1 MDAPTLKRAANA
13 VTMGIG
19 GLLWL
24 AAILFMAQTAQ
35 NSEQFSRLHP
45 WILMI
50 NIAGLAVLVGLL
62 ATKLAQ
68 LIRDWRGHVIGSR
81 LKARMV
87 WIFGVLATLPIL
99 LVYFFAVQFLN
110 RGIDSWFNVE
120 IRRSLDDALVLSR
133 SALEVRMRE
142 HLADSALAAEQLGMS
157 GDAMFGLLESL
168 RRQVGALELTVATE
182 AGTIMAVSKGLSA
195 DIVPEDVPGEVL
207 LQLRQGKPF
216 VSLEPQQEGG
226 YLIRTAVSIGRSDVG
241 GRERLV
247 LQGLYPV
254 AERLGALADT
264 VQAAYQ
270 QFGEKDYL
278 RQPLKA
284 SFILTLTVVLL
295 LSLLAAWYGAIFT
308 AQRLVQPIQ
317 DLVQGTRAVA
327 QGDLDTKLPLT
338 SHDEMGFLVHS
349 FNDMTKRLRR
359 AREDQRR
366 AQQAAETERANLAVI
381 LARLSTGVIS
391 LEHDWRVRTVNRAA
405 SMILGVDLETRVGT
419 TFDGSSAEPQ
429 ALLRQFAE
437 ACRQRSAGGADEWRE
452 QFTFHAATGRRI
464 LMCACTPLPAEGDE
478 PGGYVLVFD
487 DITVMLRAQRE
498 AAWGEVARRLAHE
511 IKNPLTPIR
520 LSAERMRHRLLPT
533 MSDPRDA
540 QMLERATETIIQQ
553 VEAMK
558 EMVNAFS
565 EYARAPRLEMASV
578 ELNRMVTEVADLYQ
592 AQGAMRGLR
601 LDVVLD
607 PSLGTVVADAG
618 RLRQLLNNLIT
629 NAVEALEGQG
639 QGQGQGQGTISVST
653 RRALRGETE
662 VAEIAVEDDGPGFQR
677 EMIGQV
683 FDPYV
688 TTKAKGT
695 GLGLAIVRK
704 IVEEHGG
711 HIEAGNRATGGARVC
726 VDLPLADPATANGRP
741 GTGGTT
747 AQSTT
752 NNDTRGRGT
761 FEPRRERA

>member
-1 MDAPTLKRAANA
+1 MDAATLKRAASA
-13 VTMGIG
+13 ATVGIG

-24 AAILFMAQTAQ
+24 AAILFMVQTAQ

-50 NIAGLAVLVGLL
+50 NIAGLAVLLGLL

-110 RGIDSWFNVE
+110 KGIDSWFNVE

-142 HLADSALAAEQLGMS
+142 HLADTEAISGEAGVIAANFPGM
-157 GDAMFGLLESL
+157 LESL
-168 RRQVGALELTVATE
+168 RQQVGALELTVATQSG
-182 AGTIMAVSKGLSA
+182 ALIAVSKGLSA
-195 DIVPEDVPGEVL
+195 DIVPDEVPDEVL
-207 LQLRQGKPF
+207 LQVRHGQPF
-216 VSLEPQQEGG
+216 VSLEPQSEGG
-226 YLIRTAVSIGRSDVG
+226 YMIRTAVTVLPQVAGD
-241 GRERLV
+241 EPLV
-247 LQGLYPV
+247 LQAVYPV

-264 VQAAYQ
+264 VQAAYK

-317 DLVQGTRAVA
+317 DLVKGTRAVA

-359 AREDQRR
+359 AREESSR
-366 AQQAAETERANLAVI
+366 AQQAVETERANLEVI

-391 LEHDWRVRTVNRAA
+391 LERDLRIRTANRAA
-405 SMILGVDLETRVGT
+405 SMILGEELEGRVGHA
-419 TFDGSSAEPQ
+419 FDAVGAAEPQ
-429 ALLRQFAE
+429 GIAGQFVT
-437 ACRQRSAGGADEWRE
+437 ACRQRLAAGATEWRE
-452 QFTFHAATGRRI
+452 QFSFQAGMARRI
-464 LMCACTPLPAEGDE
+464 VMCACTPLPGEGDQ
-478 PGGYVLVFD
+478 PGGHVLVFD
-487 DITVMLRAQRE
+487 DITGMLQAQRE

-520 LSAERMRHRLLPT
+520 LSAERMRHRLLPS
-533 MSDPRDA
+533 MRDPKDA
-540 QMLERATETIIQQ
+540 QMLERATETIVQQ

-565 EYARAPRLEMASV
+565 EYARAPRLEMARV
-578 ELNRMVTEVADLYQ
+578 DLNRVVTEVTDLYR
-592 AQGAMRGLR
+592 AQGAMRNVR
-601 LDVVLD
+601 LKVDLD
-607 PSLGTVVADAG
+607 PALDTVVADPG
-618 RLRQLLNNLIT
+618 RLRQLLNNLLT

-639 QGQGQGQGTISVST
+639 EGSIVVTT
-653 RRALRGETE
+653 RRAMRGENE
-662 VAEIAVEDDGPGFQR
+662 VATVAVEDDGPGFQR
-677 EMIGQV
+677 ELIGQV

-711 HIEAGNRATGGARVC
+711 HIEADNRAAGGARVS
-726 VDLPLADPATANGRP
+726 VDLPLQRADEDVARGGR
-741 GTGGTT
+741 
-747 AQSTT
+747 AA
-752 NNDTRGRGT
+752 

>member
-1 MDAPTLKRAANA
+1 MDTPSLKRAASAA
-13 VTMGIG
+13 VIGVG

-24 AAILFMAQTAQ
+24 SARLIMAQTAQ

-50 NIAGLAVLVGLL
+50 NVAGLVVLVALL
-62 ATKLAQ
+62 ATKLTQ
-68 LIRDWRGHVIGSR
+68 LVRDWRGHVIGSR

-133 SALEVRMRE
+133 SALETRMRE
-142 HLADSALAAEQLGMS
+142 HLADTQLVADELQS
-157 GDAMFGLLESL
+157 GGAMPGLLESL
-168 RRQVGALELTVATE
+168 RRQVGAVE
-182 AGTIMAVSKGLSA
+182 IMVTTDSGAVVAVSKGSSA
-195 DIVPEDVPGEVL
+195 EVVPDEVPGEVL
-207 LQLRQGKPF
+207 MQIRQGSPF
-216 VSLEPQQEGG
+216 VSLEPQANGG
-226 YLIRTAVSIGRSDVG
+226 YLVRTAVPLGEPVPGRA
-241 GRERLV
+241 RHAV
-247 LQGLYPV
+247 LATYPV

-278 RQPLKA
+278 RKPLKA

-317 DLVQGTRAVA
+317 DLVKGTRAVA
-327 QGDLDTKLPLT
+327 GGDLDLRLPLT

-359 AREDQRR
+359 AREDQQS
-366 AQQAAETERANLAVI
+366 AQQAAETERANLAII
-381 LARLSTGVIS
+381 LARLSTGVVA
-391 LEHDWRVRTVNRAA
+391 LEPDLRIRTANRAA
-405 SMILGVDLETRVGT
+405 SMILGDDLEAAVGRPLP
-419 TFDGSSAEPQ
+419 GLGEQ
-429 ALLRQFAE
+429 EGLLRQFAE
-437 ACRQRSAGGADEWRE
+437 SARARLAAGDVEWRE
-452 QFTFHAATGRRI
+452 QLTFQAAMGRRVI
-464 LMCACTPLPAEGDE
+464 MCACTPLPGESEAS
-478 PGGYVLVFD
+478 GGFVLVFD
-487 DITVMLRAQRE
+487 DITAMLQAQRE

-520 LSAERMRHRLLPT
+520 LSAERMRHKLLPS
-533 MSDPRDA
+533 MGDKDA
-540 QMLERATETIIQQ
+540 QILDRGTETIVQQ
-553 VEAMK
+553 VEAMQ

-565 EYARAPRLEMASV
+565 EYARAPRIDMAS
-578 ELNRMVTEVADLYQ
+578 LNVNKLITEVIDLYRAQ
-592 AQGAMRGLR
+592 AVGRGVQLK
-601 LDVVLD
+601 LALD
-607 PSLGTVVADAG
+607 PSLTAVVADQG
-618 RLRQLLNNLIT
+618 RVRQLLLNLLV
-629 NAVEALEGQG
+629 NAVEALEGQP
-639 QGQGQGQGTISVST
+639 QGEIAVAT
-653 RRALRGETE
+653 RLAVRDGED
-662 VAEIAVEDDGPGFQR
+662 VAEITVEDNGPGFQR
-677 EMIGQV
+677 DIIGQV

-711 HIEAGNRATGGARVC
+711 HVEADNRAGGGARVRIE
-726 VDLPLADPATANGRP
+726 LPLRET
-741 GTGGTT
+741 
-747 AQSTT
+747 
-752 NNDTRGRGT
+752 TRGQAVARELRRP
-761 FEPRRERA
+761 EPRRERA

>member
-1 MDAPTLKRAANA
+1 MDTATLKRAANA
-13 VTMGIG
+13 AVMGVG

-50 NIAGLAVLVGLL
+50 NIAGLVVLVGLL
-62 ATKLAQ
+62 GVKLTQ

-142 HLADSALAAEQLGMS
+142 HLQATEVMADEIVENGGPSPDQ
-157 GDAMFGLLESL
+157 LESL
-168 RRQVGALELTVATE
+168 RRQVGAFELTVSTE
-182 AGTIMAVSKGLSA
+182 SGSIISVSKGLSSEV
-195 DIVPEDVPGEVL
+195 VPDEVPDEVL
-207 LQLRQGKPF
+207 LQVRQGRPF
-216 VSLEPQQEGG
+216 VSLEPQSSGG
-226 YLIRTAVSIGRSDVG
+226 YLIRTGVSLGPAMPGQDRLILQAV
-241 GRERLV
+241 
-247 LQGLYPV
+247 YPV
-254 AERLGALADT
+254 AERLSALADT

-278 RQPLKA
+278 RKPLKA

-317 DLVQGTRAVA
+317 DLVKGTRAVA
-327 QGDLDTKLPLT
+327 QGDLDTRLPLT

-349 FNDMTKRLRR
+349 FNDMTKRLRK
-359 AREDQRR
+359 AREDQRV
-366 AQQAAETERANLAVI
+366 AQADAENERAKLAIV
-381 LARLSTGVIS
+381 LARLSTGVVS
-391 LEHDWRVRTVNRAA
+391 LEADQRVRTANRAA
-405 SMILGVDLETRVGT
+405 SMILGEDLESRVGAG
-419 TFDGSSAEPQ
+419 FAELGAQSSLA
-429 ALLRQFAE
+429 RQFSE
-437 ACRQRSAGGADEWRE
+437 ACRSHLDAGEAEWRE
-452 QFTFHAATGRRI
+452 QMVLQAPTGRRI
-464 LMCACTPLPAEGDE
+464 LMVACTPLPGEGDA
-478 PGGYVLVFD
+478 PGGQVLVFD
-487 DITVMLRAQRE
+487 DITVMLQAQRE

-520 LSAERMRHRLLPT
+520 LSAERMRHKLLP
-533 MSDPRDA
+533 SIKDEKDA
-540 QMLERATETIIQQ
+540 QMLERATETIVQQ

-565 EYARAPRLEMASV
+565 EYARAPRLEMAPV
-578 ELNRMVTEVADLYQ
+578 ELNRLVQEVTDLYR
-592 AQGAMRGLR
+592 AQDPERRVR
-601 LDVVLD
+601 LQLELD
-607 PSLGTVVADAG
+607 PALGRVAADPG
-618 RLRQLLNNLIT
+618 RLRQLLHNLLT
-629 NAVEALEGQG
+629 NAVEALEGQSG
-639 QGQGQGQGTISVST
+639 GEVVVAT
-653 RRALRGETE
+653 RLVERSGDAAAELT
-662 VAEIAVEDDGPGFQR
+662 VADNGPGFQR
-677 EMIGQV
+677 ELVGQV

-711 HIEAGNRATGGARVC
+711 SIEADNRAEGGARIRIV
-726 VDLPLADPATANGRP
+726 LPMNDRKAASARADVRK
-741 GTGGTT
+741 
-747 AQSTT
+747 
-752 NNDTRGRGT
+752 

>member
-1 MDAPTLKRAANA
+1 MDAPALKRAAST
-13 VTMGIG
+13 VVVGIG

-45 WILMI
+45 WILMV

-99 LVYFFAVQFLN
+99 LVYFFAVQFLSK
-110 RGIDSWFNVE
+110 GIDSWFNVE

-142 HLADSALAAEQLGMS
+142 HLADSVLVADELSLMRGTTMP
-157 GDAMFGLLESL
+157 GLLESL
-168 RRQVGALELTVATE
+168 RRQVGALELIVATDT
-182 AGTIMAVSKGLSA
+182 GSIIAVSKGLSEEF
-195 DIVPEDVPGEVL
+195 VPEAVPDEVL
-207 LQLRQGKPF
+207 LQVRQGQPF

-226 YLIRTAVSIGRSDVG
+226 YLIRTAVPVG
-241 GRERLV
+241 VRLPGEQRLV
-247 LQGLYPV
+247 VQGLYPV

-264 VQAAYQ
+264 VQAAYK

-359 AREDQRR
+359 AREESRR
-366 AQQAAETERANLAVI
+366 AHQAAETERANLAVI

-391 LEHDWRVRTVNRAA
+391 LERDWRVRTANRAA
-405 SMILGVDLETRVGT
+405 SMILGEDIESRVDTE
-419 TFDGSSAEPQ
+419 FDAIGADPGGL
-429 ALLRQFAE
+429 ARQFAE
-437 ACRQRSAGGADEWRE
+437 ACRQRFAAGDTEWRE
-452 QFTFHAATGRRI
+452 QFAFMAGMSRRI
-464 LMCACTPLPAEGDE
+464 LMCACTPLPGEGDS

-487 DITVMLRAQRE
+487 DITVMLQAQRE

-520 LSAERMRHRLLPT
+520 LSAERMRHKLLPA
-533 MSDPRDA
+533 MADPKDV
-540 QMLERATETIIQQ
+540 QMLERATETIVQQ

-565 EYARAPRLEMASV
+565 EYARAPRLEMSTV
-578 ELNRMVTEVADLYQ
+578 DLNRMVTEVSDLYR
-592 AQGAMRGLR
+592 AQGAIRGVRLR
-601 LDVVLD
+601 VQLD
-607 PSLGTVVADAG
+607 PAIDSVVADPG
-618 RLRQLLNNLIT
+618 RLRQLLNNLLT
-629 NAVEALEGQG
+629 NSVEALEGQG
-639 QGQGQGQGTISVST
+639 EGSISVTT
-653 RRALRGETE
+653 RRAMHGDTE
-662 VAEIAVEDDGPGFQR
+662 MAEIAVEDDGPGFQR
-677 EMIGQV
+677 EVMGQV

-711 HIEAGNRATGGARVC
+711 HVEADNRAAGGARVR
-726 VDLPLADPATANGRP
+726 VDLPLHDA
-741 GTGGTT
+741 GTDSH
-747 AQSTT
+747 A
-752 NNDTRGRGT
+752 RGRGSY
-761 FEPRRERA
+761 EPRRERA

>member
-1 MDAPTLKRAANA
+1 MDAPTLKRAASA
-13 VTMGIG
+13 VTMGLG

-45 WILMI
+45 WILGI
-50 NIAGLAVLVGLL
+50 NIAGLVVLVGLL
-62 ATKLAQ
+62 ATKLTQ

-99 LVYFFAVQFLN
+99 LVYFFAVQFLSK
-110 RGIDSWFNVE
+110 GIDSWFNVE
-120 IRRSLDDALVLSR
+120 IRQSLDDALVLSR

-142 HLADSALAAEQLGMS
+142 HLAATEAIAEEIGIAGATMP
-157 GDAMFGLLESL
+157 GLLETM
-168 RRQVGALELTVATE
+168 RRQVGAVELTIATE
-182 AGTIMAVSKGLSA
+182 GGRIISVSKGLSS

-207 LQLRQGKPF
+207 LQVRQGQPF
-216 VSLEPQQEGG
+216 VSLEPQQNGG
-226 YLIRTAVSIGRSDVG
+226 YLIRTAVPIGESPALG
-241 GRERLV
+241 GERLL
-247 LQGLYPV
+247 LQSMYPV

-264 VQAAYQ
+264 VQAAYK

-278 RQPLKA
+278 RRPLKA

-349 FNDMTKRLRR
+349 FNDMTKRLRH

-366 AQQAAETERANLAVI
+366 AQQAAETERAKLAVI

-391 LEHDWRVRTVNRAA
+391 LEPDWRVRTANRAA
-405 SMILGVDLETRVGT
+405 AMILGEDIESRVGAQFGAT
-419 TFDGSSAEPQ
+419 GAEPPSL
-429 ALLRQFAE
+429 ARQFAE
-437 ACRQRSAGGADEWRE
+437 ACQQRFATGAVEWRE
-452 QFTFHAATGRRI
+452 QFTFQTGGGRRI
-464 LMCACTPLPAEGDE
+464 LMCACTPLPVEGDT

-487 DITVMLRAQRE
+487 DITVMLQAQRE

-520 LSAERMRHRLLPT
+520 LSAERLRHKLLPGMT
-533 MSDPRDA
+533 DPKDV
-540 QMLERATETIIQQ
+540 QMLERATETIVQQ

-565 EYARAPRLEMASV
+565 EYARAPRLEMATV
-578 ELNRMVTEVADLYQ
+578 DLNKMVSEVSDLYR
-592 AQGAMRGLR
+592 AQGAIRGVR
-601 LDVVLD
+601 LKVELD
-607 PSLGTVVADAG
+607 PGIDTVVADPG
-618 RLRQLLNNLIT
+618 RLRQLLNNLLT
-629 NAVEALEGQG
+629 NAVEALEGQSDG
-639 QGQGQGQGTISVST
+639 AIAVST
-653 RRALRGETE
+653 RRVVRGESE
-662 VAEIAVEDDGPGFQR
+662 VARVTVEDNGPGFQR
-677 EMIGQV
+677 ELIGQV

-711 HIEAGNRATGGARVC
+711 HIEADNRAAGGAQVRI
-726 VDLPLADPATANGRP
+726 DLPLREPAADTAHG
-741 GTGGTT
+741 
-747 AQSTT
+747 
-752 NNDTRGRGT
+752 RGRT
-761 FEPRRERA
+761 ESRRERA